1 MKEASLARLLLHFSL
16 SYKRVLKH
24 ILKVT
29 QEMRG
34 GGFVRKPLGIVMG
47 LVALLVIA
55 LPSVLIFVMGISKST
70 VSEQRNVAKLESM
83 TINVYL
89 QEKDKVEAMPLEDYI
104 KGVVGAEMPAEFEP
118 AALEAQAVAARTYAV
133 KSMRSFGGGGVSDHP
148 DADVS
153 TDFTKNQAWLSQ
165 DVLKE
170 RWGKKYEAYNKR
182 ISEAVDATYGQIL
195 VYEDKPISSVFHST
209 SGGRTASAKE
219 VWGYDYPYLQSVE
232 CKWDEKSPRYSDS
245 KSIALPDIESILG
258 PEAGVMAAV
267 QSGDQS
273 ITKVLSLTESGR
285 VNEIRIGSKTF
296 KGQEVRNLLGLRS
309 ENFTVALQGDQ
320 LVFKTLGYGHGVG
333 MSQYGANGMAKLGK
347 SYKDILLYFYT
358 GVKLKNIYGA

>member
-1 MKEASLARLLLHFSL
+1 
-16 SYKRVLKH
+16 
-24 ILKVT
+24 
-29 QEMRG
+29 MRG
-34 GGFVRKPLGIVMG
+34 GGFVRKLLGVVVG
-47 LVALLVIA
+47 LVALLVIV

-70 VSEQRNVAKLESM
+70 VTQQRSVAKLESVM
-83 TINVYL
+83 INVYL
-89 QEKDKVEAMPLEDYI
+89 HEKDKVETMSLEEYI

-153 TDFTKNQAWLSQ
+153 TDFTKNQAWLSEA
-165 DVLKE
+165 VLKE
-170 RWGKKYEAYNKR
+170 RWGKKYEEYSKR
-182 ISEAVDATYGQIL
+182 ISEAVDATHGQIL
-195 VYEDKPISSVFHST
+195 VYEDKPISAVFHST

-245 KSIALPDIESILG
+245 KSIALSDIESILG

-273 ITKVLSLTESGR
+273 ITKVISLTESGR

-296 KGQEVRNLLGLRS
+296 KGQEVRTLLGLRS

-358 GVKLKNIYGA
+358 GVKLKNIYEA